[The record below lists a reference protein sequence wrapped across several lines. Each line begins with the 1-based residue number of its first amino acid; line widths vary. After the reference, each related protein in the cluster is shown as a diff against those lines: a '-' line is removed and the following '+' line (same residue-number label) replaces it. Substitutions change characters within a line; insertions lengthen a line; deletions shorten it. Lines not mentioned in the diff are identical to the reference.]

1 MKIQRYRIWA
11 SLPDKS
17 DSKELVKMLTEAFFE
32 VSKNSDWKNRVFLS
46 GEMGF
51 HKGVF
56 HAEICFDK
64 EFRKIDDFIAV
75 FERELAKR
83 TKGLL
88 ACGGEYEIPKKRR
101 WTRWF
106 YTFLCIL
113 LIIVMMAMIAT
124 PIGMYLKYTEISHSR
139 SERVVKM
146 EIRSCDEMGN

>member
-1 MKIQRYRIWA
+1 MEILRYRIWA
-11 SLPDKS
+11 KLS
-17 DSKELVKMLTEAFFE
+17 DETTQKQWETMLTEVFFK
-32 VSKNSDWKNRVFLS
+32 VLKNSDWKNRVFLS
-46 GEMGF
+46 GNV
-51 HKGVF
+51 GVEDEIF

-88 ACGGEYEIPKKRR
+88 ACGGEYEISKKRR

-113 LIIVMMAMIAT
+113 LITAMMAMIAT
-124 PIGMYLKYTEISHSR
+124 PIGMYLKYTEISNCR

-146 EIRSCDEMGN
+146 EIRSCDEMGD